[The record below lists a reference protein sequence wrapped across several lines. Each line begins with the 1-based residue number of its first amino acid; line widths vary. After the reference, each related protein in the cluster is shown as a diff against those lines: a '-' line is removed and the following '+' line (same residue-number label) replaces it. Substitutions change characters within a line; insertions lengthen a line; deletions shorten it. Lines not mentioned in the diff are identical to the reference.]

1 MTFGRNQQLKSQ
13 NTSHTRTAFAR
24 MFPSQ
29 SEMHQKYVVQVPQ
42 LGLRHGDNRISVG
55 PSQILG

>member
-1 MTFGRNQQLKSQ
+1 M
-13 NTSHTRTAFAR
+13 SHARTAFAR

-29 SEMHQKYVVQVPQ
+29 SEMHHQYVVQVPQ
-42 LGLRHGDNRISVG
+42 LGLRHGDNGISVG